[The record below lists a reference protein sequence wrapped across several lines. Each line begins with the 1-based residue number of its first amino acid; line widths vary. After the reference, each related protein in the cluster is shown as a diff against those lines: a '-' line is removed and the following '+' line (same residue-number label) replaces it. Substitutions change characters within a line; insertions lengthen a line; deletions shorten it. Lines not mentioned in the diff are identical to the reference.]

1 MSSWRGKMVFMFIV
15 YFTGFATAIYCLSPA
30 PEKTFGSE
38 SASTR
43 IAASFDSEEFARS
56 FNSGMHKA
64 LDIGKDMAVRTG
76 KFIKQKIEERRA
88 ES

>member
-1 MSSWRGKMVFMFIV
+1 MVFMFIV
-15 YFTGFATAIYCLSPA
+15 YFAGFATAIYCLAPA
-30 PEKTFGSE
+30 PEKPFASG
-38 SASTR
+38 SASRR
-43 IAASFDSEEFARS
+43 IVASFDSEEFARS

-64 LDIGKDMAVRTG
+64 MDIGKEMAVRTS